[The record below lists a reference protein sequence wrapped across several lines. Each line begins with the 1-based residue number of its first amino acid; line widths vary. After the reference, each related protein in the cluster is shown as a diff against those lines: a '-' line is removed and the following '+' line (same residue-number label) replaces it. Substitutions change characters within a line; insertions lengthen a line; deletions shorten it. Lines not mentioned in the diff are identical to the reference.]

1 MGEVYESSSG
11 DGKSLRMIIRCRL
24 YHSAE
29 SIVGAEV
36 VDTVAAGKGT
46 ARTAA
51 ELVLVSR
58 SDRFFH

>member
-1 MGEVYESSSG
+1 
-11 DGKSLRMIIRCRL
+11 MIIRRRL

-51 ELVLVSR
+51 ELVVVSR
-58 SDRFFH
+58 AHESDRFFH